1 VAALEAQSGTAWNPA
16 LIDVLKKAEPRCR
29 DVYEKYIHYTMAL
42 PKTISLVEKR
52 QDRPMGLK
60 FRPMMSDA
68 KGTVVAYEA
77 TAWFGAIA
85 NQPGET
91 ETMTELSA
99 MLKRTN
105 LVENVTEYFLY
116 EAADAVVRIAN
127 CKLPIQYLVL
137 EMLPDFYSTTSQ
149 LQRIQ
154 QVFKNQQIQGSQ
166 LLLTIPESTVME
178 AGKGATEII
187 QRYLRNGVCLVMDDF
202 HPERWSVTRLKE
214 YGFQYLRLSA
224 ELNLQQS
231 AVAAMKSLQEAGFQ
245 MLGAGADTPVI
256 QAWLAANGVSAMS
269 GTMTGIPVS
278 EDEMIRDCLLRERK
292 A

>member
-1 VAALEAQSGTAWNPA
+1 
-16 LIDVLKKAEPRCR
+16 
-29 DVYEKYIHYTMAL
+29 
-42 PKTISLVEKR
+42 
-52 QDRPMGLK
+52 
-60 FRPMMSDA
+60 MSDA

-154 QVFKNQQIQGSQ
+154 QVFKNEQIQGSQ